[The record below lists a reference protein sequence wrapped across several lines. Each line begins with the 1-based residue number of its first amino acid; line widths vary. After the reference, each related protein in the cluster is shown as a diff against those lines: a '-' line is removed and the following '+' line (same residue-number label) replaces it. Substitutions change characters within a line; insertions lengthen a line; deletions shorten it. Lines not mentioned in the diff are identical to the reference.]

1 MALNTFKCNSR
12 TPLHFKW
19 LNIGDETVMR
29 WCAVYCRNNDLSSL
43 PDLYSFSVDHVAYGQ
58 HRTHDLKPGG
68 RHIAVT
74 EHNKLE
80 YTQ

>member
-1 MALNTFKCNSR
+1 MRHITITF
-12 TPLHFKW
+12 W
-19 LNIGDETVMR
+19 LDD
-29 WCAVYCRNNDLSSL
+29 CCRNNDISSL
-43 PDLYSFSVDHVAYGQ
+43 ADLYTFSVDHVAYGQ
-58 HRTHDLKPGG
+58 PRTHDLKPGGRHIKQGGLPRTHDLKPGG